1 MLEPLNDAMDAV
13 EAAITRG
20 DEPDVRSVA
29 RVAGTSEHHFRRL
42 FTTLAGMPFSAYVR
56 RRRLTVAA
64 GDVVDQTTTLL
75 DVAVRHGY
83 GSVEAFNRAFRSL
96 HGVTAGEARRRRTA
110 LVSQPRISFQLS
122 VHGRSSMQYRIV
134 EKPEFRIVGRKTRVP
149 LVHQGPNEAIIAFE
163 RSLSA
168 EARSAVETL
177 SDQEPRG
184 TVAVT
189 DAVDDSREE
198 GTWLDYWH
206 AAITSA
212 EAPEGLESL
221 TVPAGTWVVFAT
233 EGPYPEAMQ
242 NMWRDAYGEWFPSNP
257 WRTRPGPEILQTN
270 LRDGGRAEAE
280 LWLPVEADG

>member
-1 MLEPLNDAMDAV
+1 IGRGEEIDVPAVAMA
-13 EAAITRG
+13 
-20 DEPDVRSVA
+20 
-29 RVAGTSEHHFRRL
+29 AGTSEHHFRRM

-96 HGVTAGEARRRRTA
+96 HGVTAGEARRNGAA

-149 LVHQGPNEAIIAFE
+149 LVHQGANEAILAFE

-168 EARSAVETL
+168 EVRSAVEAL
-177 SDQEPRG
+177 SDQEPHG
-184 TVAVT
+184 SVAVT
-189 DAVDDSREE
+189 DGIDDSRGE
-198 GTWLDYWH
+198 GTWLDYWR
-206 AAITSA
+206 AAVTAA

-221 TVPAGTWVVFAT
+221 AVPAGTWVVFTT

-242 NMWRDAYGEWFPSNP
+242 TMWRDAYGEWFPSNP

-270 LRDGGRAEAE
+270 LRDGVRAEAE
-280 LWLPVEADG
+280 LWLPVEAGG